1 MLEPA
6 EVRRVAGASPML
18 VGDEAAAAEA
28 KEGKQ

>member
-18 VGDEAAAAEA
+18 MGGEAATAGA